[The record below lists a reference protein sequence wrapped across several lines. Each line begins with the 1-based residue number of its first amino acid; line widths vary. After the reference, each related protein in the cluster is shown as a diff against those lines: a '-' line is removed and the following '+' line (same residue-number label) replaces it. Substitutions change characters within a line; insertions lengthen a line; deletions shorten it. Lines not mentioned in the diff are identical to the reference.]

1 MDQPD
6 PSRTEQFIELL
17 SSHQRQLLGY
27 IVALVHNMDDAEDLL
42 QQTNLVLWRKFDDY
56 RPGTEFIRWA
66 CHVAHLEVLNFLR
79 RRQRSPMRLDEQLL
93 RQLSDQRLARG
104 HLYQRYREALR
115 PCMERLA
122 EDDRELLSLCY
133 GGALSIKDIATRLGR
148 SADSVYHSLRRI
160 RCALLECIT
169 RTAAHEERTP

>member
-1 MDQPD
+1 MGPSD
-6 PSRTEQFIELL
+6 PKRTEQFIELL

-42 QQTNLVLWRKFDDY
+42 QQTNMVLWRKFDDY

-79 RRQRSPMRLDEQLL
+79 RSRRSPMPLDERLLLQLA
-93 RQLSDQRLARG
+93 DQRLDRSTIYE
-104 HLYQRYREALR
+104 HYREALR
-115 PCMERLA
+115 LCMERLTA
-122 EDDRELLSLCY
+122 DDRELLALCY
-133 GGALSIKDIATRLGR
+133 GGALSIKDIALRLGR

-160 RCALLECIT
+160 RCILMGCIT
-169 RTAAHEERTP
+169 RTTAHEERTL